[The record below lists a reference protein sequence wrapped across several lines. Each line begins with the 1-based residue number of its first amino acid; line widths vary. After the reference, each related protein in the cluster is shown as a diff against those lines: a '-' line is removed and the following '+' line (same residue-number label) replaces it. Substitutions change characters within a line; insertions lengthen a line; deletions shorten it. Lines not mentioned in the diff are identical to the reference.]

1 MPMRLMPPDTD
12 LMEMIPS
19 ATEAAEYKKAFIK

>member
-1 MPMRLMPPDTD
+1 MPNDTD

-19 ATEAAEYKKAFIK
+19 ATEAAEYQRSIASPTKK